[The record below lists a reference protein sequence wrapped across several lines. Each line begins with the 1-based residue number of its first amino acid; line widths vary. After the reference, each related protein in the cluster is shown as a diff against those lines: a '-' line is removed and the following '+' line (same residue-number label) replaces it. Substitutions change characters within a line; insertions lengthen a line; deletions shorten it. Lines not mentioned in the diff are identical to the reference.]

1 VQRMTATAE
10 ILRADRAEAI
20 LADYD
25 QLDRMK
31 AEAARLLAEARDAC
45 ETERAK
51 GALQGQRAGSL
62 EARQLLDEADQA
74 VKTLVDSLS
83 PEIALLAVTIAER
96 ILGEFDDRERMV
108 RCAERAIA
116 DLRADD
122 SATLYIAPRY
132 VGVLREGLAQ
142 RTGALVTVE
151 PAVGM
156 DPAGCVI
163 HTARGSIDAGI
174 GRQLEVVRQTVRGW
188 AHGGQL

>member
-1 VQRMTATAE
+1 MQRLTATAE
-10 ILRADRAEAI
+10 VLRADRAEAV

-31 AEAARLLAEARDAC
+31 AEAARLLAEAREAC

-62 EARQLLDEADQA
+62 EAQQLLDEAEQA

-83 PEIALLAVTIAER
+83 PEIALLAVAIAER
-96 ILGEFDDRERMV
+96 ILGAVDDRERMM

-116 DLRADD
+116 DLRTDE

-132 VGVLREGLAQ
+132 VGALRERLAQ
-142 RTGALVTVE
+142 NASVTVE
-151 PAVGM
+151 PAIGM
-156 DPAGCVI
+156 ESTGCVI
-163 HTARGSIDAGI
+163 HTARGSIDASI
-174 GRQLEVVRQTVRGW
+174 GRQLEVLRKTMRSW
-188 AHGGQL
+188 AQGGEP

>member
-1 VQRMTATAE
+1 MQRMTATAE
-10 ILRADRAEAI
+10 ILRADRAEAV

-31 AEAARLLAEARDAC
+31 AEAARLLADRARGMRNRTGKRCAA
-45 ETERAK
+45 RP
-51 GALQGQRAGSL
+51 AGRL
-62 EARQLLDEADQA
+62 PRGRTLDEAEQA
-74 VKTLVDSLS
+74 VKTLVELLS

-132 VGVLREGLAQ
+132 VGELRERLA
-142 RTGALVTVE
+142 RKAGATVTVE
-151 PAVGM
+151 PAAGM

-174 GRQLEVVRQTVRGW
+174 GRQLEVVRQTMRGW
-188 AHGGQL
+188 VHGGQL